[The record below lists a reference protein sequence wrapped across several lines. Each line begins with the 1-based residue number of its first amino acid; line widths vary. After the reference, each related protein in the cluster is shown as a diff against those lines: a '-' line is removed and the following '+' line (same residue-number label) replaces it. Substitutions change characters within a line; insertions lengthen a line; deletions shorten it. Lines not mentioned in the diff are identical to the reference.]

1 MEKGKLIVLIL
12 NILALLCVIIGFI
25 LIENYMKLAAI
36 IVACVGIVMVLVSE
50 YLIFK
55 KL

>member
-1 MEKGKLIVLIL
+1 MKKGKLIVLIL
-12 NILALLCVIIGFI
+12 NIIALLCVIAGFI
-25 LIENYMKLAAI
+25 LIENYMKTTAIVVAAI
-36 IVACVGIVMVLVSE
+36 GIVIVLVSE